1 MCFSLNGGTIMH
13 EQAGQIIERLIAI
26 DTEYHADKQGRIDK
40 VFCLCA
46 QNASGNVFK
55 QWTINYT
62 GNILEDL
69 KAFYGV
75 KNPIFVCHAFDKIIS
90 SHAFNKAFHSCISII
105 I

>member
-1 MCFSLNGGTIMH
+1 MSW
-13 EQAGQIIERLIAI
+13 R
-26 DTEYHADKQGRIDK
+26 RIDK
-40 VFCLCA
+40 VFGLCA

-75 KNPIFVCHAFDKIIS
+75 QNPIFAQHAKFIK
-90 SHAFNKAFHSCISII
+90 
-105 I
+105 